1 MGFWGKLFTKSKWDA
16 SVHTK
21 RNAEQWKYSDFFS
34 ADQSLS
40 PEVRK
45 TLRSRSRY
53 ECQNNAWLFGMIVS
67 HAESVIGTG
76 ARLQIQGYGNDGNEL
91 EREFEKWAESVGFWK
106 TIRTAI
112 VTEIRD
118 GEAFI
123 QLTNRPTN
131 ENSCKLFPLLLDAER
146 ICSPDSIPDTDDD
159 NQMDG
164 IWFDK
169 YLVPTRYSVAQEHPS
184 VMAGS
189 KHYTVDAEYMCHL
202 FRQER
207 PEQHR
212 GAPIIASALPSI
224 AMLRAYTIAMLA
236 KMENS
241 ASVAGVLKPDPT
253 VIDPDSIADPPF
265 SEFSLPQRSWV
276 TLPSGYS
283 MEQYQ
288 LQNPTDSQ
296 QQFAISVKIECA
308 RCILAT
314 RNVVLGDSSTYNY
327 SSARLDMQSYDRAI
341 DIARAEIQHVILE
354 KVFKQWWMEM
364 HGNEEMPQYQWYW
377 EGRPYIN
384 PLQESKA
391 EATRMENSI
400 ASYQQV
406 CAEKGYDWQL
416 VMRQKFEAEQYRRK
430 LEQEFGFSIPMGV
443 SFDGKINNEN
453 GEYSN
458 AEIEEEEN

>member
-1 MGFWGKLFTKSKWDA
+1 MGFWNKLFTKNRYDA
-16 SVHTK
+16 AVHTR
-21 RNAEQWKYSDFFS
+21 RNAEQWKGADYFNS
-34 ADQSLS
+34 DQSLN

-53 ECQNNAWLFGMIVS
+53 ECENNSWLYGMIVS
-67 HAESVIGTG
+67 HAESIIGTG
-76 ARLQIQGYGNDGNEL
+76 ARLQIQGLGEESNQY
-91 EREFEKWAESVGFWK
+91 EKAFSEWAKSVNLWK

-112 VTEIRD
+112 CTEIRD

-123 QLTNRPTN
+123 QLTNRPHN
-131 ENSCKLFPLLLDAER
+131 ANPCKLYPLLLDAER
-146 ICSPDSIPDTDDD
+146 ICSPDSAIDTDDD
-159 NQMDG
+159 FQADG
-164 IWFDK
+164 IFFDK
-169 YLVPTRYSVAQEHPS
+169 YLVPVRYSVAQEHPA
-184 VMAGS
+184 VITS

-212 GAPIIASALPSI
+212 GAPLIASALPSI

-241 ASVAGVLKPDPT
+241 ASVAGVLKPDPS
-253 VIDPDSIADPPF
+253 VIDADSLADPPF
-265 SEFSLPQRSWV
+265 SEFSMPQRSWV

-296 QQFAISVKIECA
+296 QSFALSVKIECA

-341 DIARAEIQHVILE
+341 AVQREEIVNVILD
-354 KVFKQWWMEM
+354 KVFRQWWAEM
-364 HGNEEMPQYQWYW
+364 HPTEDVPVHDWFFEAR
-377 EGRPYIN
+377 EYIN
-384 PLQESKA
+384 PSQEANA
-391 EATRMENSI
+391 EKTRLETGTV
-400 ASYQQV
+400 SYQAL
-406 CAEKGYDWQL
+406 CAEHGRDWQS
-416 VMRQKFEAEQYRRK
+416 VMRQQYEAEAYKRK
-430 LEQEFGFSIPMGV
+430 LAKEYGFELPSAEQA
-443 SFDGKINNEN
+443 DNQ
-453 GEYSN
+453 GEPY
-458 AEIEEEEN
+458 EEEEEN

>member
-1 MGFWGKLFTKSKWDA
+1 MGFWNKLFTKSKYDA
-16 SVHTK
+16 AVHTR
-21 RNAEQWKYSDFFS
+21 RNAEQWKGADYFN

-40 PEVRK
+40 PEVRR

-53 ECQNNAWLFGMIVS
+53 ECENNSWLSGMIVS
-67 HAESVIGTG
+67 HAESIIGTG
-76 ARLQIQGYGNDGNEL
+76 ARLQIHGLGDESNDY
-91 EREFEKWAESVGFWK
+91 EKAFSEWAKSVSLWK

-112 VTEIRD
+112 CTEIRD

-123 QLTNRPTN
+123 QLTNRPKNTDP
-131 ENSCKLFPLLLDAER
+131 CKLYPLLLDAER
-146 ICSPDSIPDTDDD
+146 ICSPDNATDADED
-159 NQMDG
+159 FQADG
-164 IWFDK
+164 IFFDK
-169 YLVPTRYSVAQEHPS
+169 YLVPVRYSVAQEHPA
-184 VMAGS
+184 VITS
-189 KHYTVDAEYMCHL
+189 KHYSVDAEFMCHL

-224 AMLRAYTIAMLA
+224 AMLRAYTLAMLA

-241 ASVAGVLKPDPT
+241 ASVAGVLKPDPS
-253 VIDPDSIADPPF
+253 VIDADSLADPPF
-265 SEFSLPQRSWV
+265 TEFSMPQRSWV

-296 QQFAISVKIECA
+296 QTFATSVKIEAA

-341 DIARAEIQHVILE
+341 AVQREEIMGSILD
-354 KVFKQWWMEM
+354 KVFRQWWLEM
-364 HGNEEMPQYQWYW
+364 HPTEDVPSHQWMFQSR
-377 EGRPYIN
+377 EYIN
-384 PLQESKA
+384 PSQESKA

-400 ASYQQV
+400 ASYQQI
-406 CAEKGYDWQL
+406 CAEKGQDWQS
-416 VMRQKFEAEQYRRK
+416 VMRQKFEAEQYKRK
-430 LEQEFGFSIPMGV
+430 LEQEFGFSISMGV
-443 SFDGKINNEN
+443 AFDNKMN
-453 GEYSN
+453 N
-458 AEIEEEEN
+458 AEDSEEREAEE